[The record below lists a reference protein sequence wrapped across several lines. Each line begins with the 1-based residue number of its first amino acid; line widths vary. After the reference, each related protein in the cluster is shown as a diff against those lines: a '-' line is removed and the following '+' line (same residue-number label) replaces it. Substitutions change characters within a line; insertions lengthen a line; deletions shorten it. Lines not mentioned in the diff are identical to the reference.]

1 MRTFILQEI
10 ITVRGG
16 TGAGTVTQPESGW
29 VDLSE
34 LQDIV
39 AWLDVREA
47 SGSPTIA
54 IQTSPTK
61 DDSLFATM
69 VSQAISVGMW
79 QLKVLLSSASVP
91 LARYVRWQ
99 ITGTPTWDAT
109 FRVYV
114 AASAG

>member
-1 MRTFILQEI
+1 
-10 ITVRGG
+10 
-16 TGAGTVTQPESGW
+16 
-29 VDLSE
+29 
-34 LQDIV
+34 
-39 AWLDVREA
+39 
-47 SGSPTIA
+47 
-54 IQTSPTK
+54 
-61 DDSLFATM
+61 M